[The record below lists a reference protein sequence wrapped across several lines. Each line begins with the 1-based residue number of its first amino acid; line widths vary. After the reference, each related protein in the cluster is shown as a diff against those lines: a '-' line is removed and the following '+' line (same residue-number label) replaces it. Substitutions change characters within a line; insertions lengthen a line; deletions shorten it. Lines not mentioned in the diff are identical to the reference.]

1 MPATQ
6 RLLRCYTV
14 TASGSITPAEYGGRG
29 TTDIGRQMRPEKL
42 NGQRSILCGS
52 EGYGMSAPESPEA
65 AANRERLLHLT
76 GFNQTDAGN
85 AETLEYLFGDRIRYN
100 HSIGQWMIWN
110 GRYWAVD
117 ETGEVNRLAL
127 QTARQRL
134 LAGALIHDKHDRKE
148 QVGWAVDS
156 ESTFR
161 IKAMLTIAQ
170 TIRALATTGANYD
183 RDPYLLTVG
192 NGTLYLR
199 TGVLGPFNPDHLIT
213 RATDVPYIPDA
224 PCKRWQQFLLE
235 VFLGD
240 AELIR
245 FVQRAVGYSLTGD
258 TREQVLFILHGS
270 GANGKTTFLEILLK
284 LVGTHGA
291 ITSFSTFLVQQNPG
305 SPRNDIAK
313 LHGARLVKA
322 TESQKQAVLDEA
334 TVKEVT
340 GGDSISARFL
350 FREFFEFRP
359 QFKIW
364 LATNHR
370 PTIRGMDDAIW
381 RRIRLIPFRQKFDG

>member
-1 MPATQ
+1 
-6 RLLRCYTV
+6 
-14 TASGSITPAEYGGRG
+14 
-29 TTDIGRQMRPEKL
+29 
-42 NGQRSILCGS
+42 
-52 EGYGMSAPESPEA
+52 MSAPESPEA
-65 AANRERLLHLT
+65 AANRERLLHST

-161 IKAMLTIAQ
+161 IKAMLTI
-170 TIRALATTGANYD
+170 D
-183 RDPYLLTVG
+183 
-192 NGTLYLR
+192 
-199 TGVLGPFNPDHLIT
+199 LIT

-270 GANGKTTFLEILLK
+270 GSNGKTTFLEILLK